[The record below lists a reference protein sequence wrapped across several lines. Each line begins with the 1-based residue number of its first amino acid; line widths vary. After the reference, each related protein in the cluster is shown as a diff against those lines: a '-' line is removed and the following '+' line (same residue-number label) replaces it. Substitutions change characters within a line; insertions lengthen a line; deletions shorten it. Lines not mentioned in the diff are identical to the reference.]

1 MKCKISLLQILIV
14 FVGAPHLPA
23 QESTSDPALNA
34 FREGDFDKAIQLYSD
49 MLAEKSGDENLKFNL
64 GSSFYKKGT
73 LNAAK
78 SGLEDALN
86 MENSQNKSKVYYNLG
101 NTLFKMNKPE
111 ESLEA
116 FKRAIKLNPEDEDA
130 KYNYEFVKSLIEE
143 EENEQEGDENEE
155 EESEDSEEKEET
167 DKNADDS
174 DKKQE
179 EQEKENEQQNEQNQ
193 QDQQQN
199 KQRQTE
205 KEKSQAEYQDILDA
219 LEQEEMQALKDYIS
233 ARTVKKKQPEKDW

>member
-1 MKCKISLLQILIV
+1 MNCKIILLQLLIV
-14 FVGAPHLPA
+14 VVGTHQLPA
-23 QESTSDPALNA
+23 QESTSDPALKA

-64 GSSFYKKGT
+64 GSAFYKKGT
-73 LNAAK
+73 FNAAR
-78 SGLEDALN
+78 SGLEDALRI
-86 MENSQNKSKVYYNLG
+86 EDSQTKSKVYYNLG

-143 EENEQEGDENEE
+143 QENEQEGDENEE
-155 EESEDSEEKEET
+155 VESEDSE
-167 DKNADDS
+167 DKDESDTNEDDS
-174 DKKQE
+174 DKSE
-179 EQEKENEQQNEQNQ
+179 EEENKENEEQNKQNQ
-193 QDQQQN
+193 QNQRQQQ
-199 KQRQTE
+199 KE